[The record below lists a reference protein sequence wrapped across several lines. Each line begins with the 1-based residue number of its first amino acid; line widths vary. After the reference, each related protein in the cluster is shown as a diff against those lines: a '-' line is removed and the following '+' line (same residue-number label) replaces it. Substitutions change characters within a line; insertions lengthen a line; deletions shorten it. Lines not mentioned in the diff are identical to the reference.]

1 MSRGWPGSHNP
12 MGVLMNALPKVVFS
26 SSLNGVDWHNTSVNR
41 GAVQHEIPKLK
52 QQPGRDII
60 AFGGARFAHALAR
73 YRLVDE
79 YRLTLHPVALGD
91 GLSLLHGLPE
101 PQRLKLLSST
111 VFPDGSVTQAF
122 KAPA

>member
-1 MSRGWPGSHNP
+1 MD
-12 MGVLMNALPKVVFS
+12 
-26 SSLNGVDWHNTSVNR
+26 GVDWSNASLTR
-41 GAVQHEIPKLK
+41 GAVQDEIPKLK

-79 YRLTLHPVALGD
+79 YRLTVHPVALGD

-101 PQRLKLLSST
+101 PQRLNLLSST
-111 VFPDGSVTQAF
+111 VYPDGSVTQAF
-122 KAPA
+122 KAPV